1 MKKNTS
7 FKDELNNAYEKITTL
22 QNQVFEYEKNMQE
35 SNQIK
40 AEITIL
46 KTQIKENDDKHA
58 KGKFIYIYLY

>member
-1 MKKNTS
+1 LKKNTS